1 LTQRNNHLVHQFL
14 KLNLLTCHN
23 SPVLSRCSG
32 GSFFCFVK
40 PIIAPVEETTTITEL
55 KRPNYRRAQ
64 AEALR
69 LLSEAGIVEPPV
81 NPIKIAKDLVG
92 VKVDFVTFTPEEQNI
107 SGFYD
112 AEGNVIFV
120 NSEEYPLRQTF
131 TIAHE
136 LGHKVLHEDWAKS
149 SEYKVLLRNPDE
161 SSVLDFREQEA
172 NAFAANLLMPRFM
185 MDRYWEKLSVSELSQ
200 LFAVSVPAVKARLS
214 FLYGV

>member
-1 LTQRNNHLVHQFL
+1 
-14 KLNLLTCHN
+14 
-23 SPVLSRCSG
+23 
-32 GSFFCFVK
+32 
-40 PIIAPVEETTTITEL
+40 VEETTTITEL